1 MFTKTAPKHALT
13 TGTATWKKAAAT
25 VGLAAA
31 AILAPGA
38 AVAAAYPATWDGA
51 GVVAPI
57 TAEIPDQVPV
67 EVVQSVPGV
76 SVGGA
81 GQDQVVRFSD
91 GQSGNQAVVDAAM
104 TRVGSPYV
112 YGATGPNAFD
122 CSGLTQWSYAQAGK
136 AIPRTSHAQL
146 AGGQRVSGDYQPGDI
161 LSFYGGGHV
170 GLYAGAGTFVHAPS
184 SGQSVH
190 VAHLSTMPAEYAV
203 RY

>member
-1 MFTKTAPKHALT
+1 MLTKTA
-13 TGTATWKKAAAT
+13 ATL
-25 VGLAAA
+25 GLAAA

-51 GVVAPI
+51 GITAPV

-67 EVVQSVPGV
+67 EAVQSVPGV
-76 SVGGA
+76 TVDSADRGYA
-81 GQDQVVRFSD
+81 DAAQN
-91 GQSGNQAVVDAAM
+91 SGNQAVVDAAM

-112 YGATGPNAFD
+112 YGAAGPDAFD

-136 AIPRTSHAQL
+136 SIPRTSYDQL
-146 AGGQRVSGDYQPGDI
+146 AGGQRVQGEYQPGDI

-170 GLYAGAGTFVHAPS
+170 GLYAGGGAFVHAPTA
-184 SGQSVH
+184 GQSVH
-190 VAHLSTMPAEYAV
+190 VAHLNTMPAEYAV